1 MRNRNLERCFT
12 ALQMVSNAG
21 MNTSSISGPEGSKMT
36 LRSVLYREFTPW
48 NRSTYL
54 FILGVVLLS
63 CYPLLA
69 DSGRDASTIVA
80 VIILGL
86 VAVIL
91 VSIGGLTV
99 VIRESEMIL
108 HLGLV
113 PLITKTVPFKQ
124 IKYLRITK
132 YRPIKD
138 FGGWG
143 LRGLGKQQ
151 LWSARGTDGL
161 VLNLIEGS
169 ELIVG
174 SDDPN
179 KLKERICDLSG
190 ISFHE

>member
-1 MRNRNLERCFT
+1 M
-12 ALQMVSNAG
+12 SNAG
-21 MNTSSISGPEGSKMT
+21 IDTSSTDGPEESKMA
-36 LRSVLYREFTPW
+36 LESVRYRKFTPW
-48 NRSTYL
+48 NWSTYL

-69 DSGRDASTIVA
+69 GSGRDASTIIG

-91 VSIGGLTV
+91 LSIGGLTV
-99 VIRESEMIL
+99 VIRESGITL

-124 IKYLRITK
+124 IKYLRTTK

-143 LRGLGKQQ
+143 LRGRGKKQV
-151 LWSARGTDGL
+151 WSARGSDGL
-161 VLNLIEGS
+161 VLELIEGS

-174 SDDPN
+174 ADDPN

>member
-1 MRNRNLERCFT
+1 MQT
-12 ALQMVSNAG
+12 VYNAG
-21 MNTSSISGPEGSKMT
+21 IDTSSIGGPEGSKMT
-36 LRSVLYREFTPW
+36 LQSVQYREFTPW

-54 FILGVVLLS
+54 FILGAVLLS
-63 CYPLLA
+63 CYPLLS
-69 DSGRDASTIVA
+69 DSGRDASTIIG

-99 VIRESEMIL
+99 LIRESEIVL

-124 IKYLRITK
+124 IKYLRVTK

-143 LRGLGKQQ
+143 LRLRGKQQ
-151 LWSARGTDGL
+151 LWSARGADGL
-161 VLNLIEGS
+161 VLNLIEGA

-174 SDDPN
+174 SDNPN
-179 KLKERICDLSG
+179 KLKEHICDLSG
-190 ISFHE
+190 ISVHE

>member
-1 MRNRNLERCFT
+1 M
-12 ALQMVSNAG
+12 SNAG
-21 MNTSSISGPEGSKMT
+21 IDTSSTDGAEGSKMA
-36 LRSVLYREFTPW
+36 LEAVRYRKFTPW
-48 NRSTYL
+48 NWSTYL

-99 VIRESEMIL
+99 VIRESEIIL